1 MVTASIA
8 GMTIGLVLIMVAAAT
23 KKEKW
28 RLAYGLVGLI
38 FILYSLQYFSF
49 GRLDQSLLP
58 ALTLLFGLFS
68 FYTKGSAQLI
78 SILTTLVLVFQI
90 AIP

>member
-23 KKEKW
+23 RKEKW
-28 RLAYGLVGLI
+28 RLTYAVVGLI
-38 FILYSLQYFSF
+38 FIFYSLQFFQF
-49 GRLDQSLLP
+49 GRLDQNLLP
-58 ALTLLFGLFS
+58 ALTMLFGLFS

-78 SILTTLVLVFQI
+78 AILTTLVLFFQI